1 MFCVVYQWAV
11 KPSKEKEFR
20 ETWCEITEAIFRQHG
35 SMGSRLHKNYDGSFV
50 AYAQWPSR
58 ELWQNQAI
66 TIGVEHTESK
76 QRKCL
81 LQPIRVILQLDMTDD
96 MLKAA
101 PFAEI
106 EAKPQTR
113 NTKLRIA
120 RPTQKMAEIIRFY
133 HEGLGLEILSDF
145 KDHDGFDGAILGVP
159 NGLYHLEFTN
169 NKFENLKE
177 IATTTPSPDDL
188 LVFYLP
194 DPDEWE
200 SAIKQMKKCG
210 YEEVSSFNP
219 YWDKYGKTFE
229 DPDGY
234 RIVLQNSESI

>member
-11 KPSKEKEFR
+11 IPSKEKVFR

-35 SMGSRLHKNYDGSFV
+35 SLGSRLHKNYDGSFV

-58 ELWQNQAI
+58 EQWQNQAI
-66 TIGVEHTESK
+66 TIGVKHAESK

-96 MLKAA
+96 MLKTA

-106 EAKPQTR
+106 EDKPKLKSA
-113 NTKLRIA
+113 KLRVA
-120 RPTQKMAEIIRFY
+120 RPTEKMEEVIRFY
-133 HEGLGLEILSDF
+133 HEGLGLEILGDF
-145 KDHDGFDGAILGVP
+145 KDHAGFDGTMLGTP
-159 NGLYHLEFTN
+159 DSSYHLEFTTHKADKSN
-169 NKFENLKE
+169 EVPK
-177 IATTTPSPDDL
+177 ATPSPDDL

-194 DPDEWE
+194 DPDGWE
-200 SAIKQMKKCG
+200 SAVKQMNNCG
-210 YEEVSSFNP
+210 YKSVASFNP
-219 YWDKYGKTFE
+219 YWDKYGKTYE

-234 RIVLQNSESI
+234 RVVLQNSESL